1 MEIQDD
7 TEALRQLFMQM
18 EPEIGDVES
27 VHKAELDPEAAL
39 TLMAN
44 PKAALKAMNIPV
56 SAESHVQITMK
67 NRADREVDDALTA
80 ARTARL
86 RRIIVIV
93 IHYRNCDSDIIII
106 ATRS

>member
-7 TEALRQLFMQM
+7 TEALRQLFMEM
-18 EPEIGDVES
+18 EPNNGDVES
-27 VHKAELDPEAAL
+27 VHRAELEPEASL
-39 TLMAN
+39 LLMAN

-56 SAESHVQITMK
+56 SVESQVQITMK
-67 NRADREVDDALTA
+67 NRADRAVQDTLTGA
-80 ARTARL
+80 QTARL

-106 ATRS
+106 ATR